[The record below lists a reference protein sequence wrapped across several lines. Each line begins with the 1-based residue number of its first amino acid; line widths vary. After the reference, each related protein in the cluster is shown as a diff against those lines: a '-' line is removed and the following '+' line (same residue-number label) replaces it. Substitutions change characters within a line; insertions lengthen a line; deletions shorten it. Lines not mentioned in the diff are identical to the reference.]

1 MYILNKNTIV
11 FLYEMNIIILVRC
24 ESGSQEKQVK
34 CYMKQ
39 CRLYIER
46 SVITMKKANFFEML
60 YGAQYDY
67 LRGNS
72 LKARFNHKA
81 K

>member
-1 MYILNKNTIV
+1 
-11 FLYEMNIIILVRC
+11 
-24 ESGSQEKQVK
+24 
-34 CYMKQ
+34 
-39 CRLYIER
+39 
-46 SVITMKKANFFEML
+46 MKKANFFQML

-67 LRGNS
+67 LRDNS